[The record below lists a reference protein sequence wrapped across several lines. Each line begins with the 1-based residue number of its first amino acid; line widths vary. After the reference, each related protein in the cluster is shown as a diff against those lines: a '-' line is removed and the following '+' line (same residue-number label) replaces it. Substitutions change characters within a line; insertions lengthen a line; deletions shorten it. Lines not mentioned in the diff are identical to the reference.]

1 MDWRQVRE
9 ITGVRYLLDT
19 AREAGLASDVCLVG
33 SAITLADLQSRTV
46 RIQAWQELAV
56 IRNVLQHIDRPGLGL
71 AAGQRYHL
79 TSLGHLGFT
88 MLASRT
94 LQEAFETFGR
104 FQSLA
109 LTLCPVSSEP
119 EPRGV
124 WLVYDDSV
132 LPGDARPFVVE
143 RGIAGC
149 LQLSRELL
157 QRPLHPVAIE
167 LKAAEPSD
175 VSAFRRLFALTPRFG
190 APRNAMLFASGDLQA
205 PLPQAHISARD
216 SGEQLCEQLCSE
228 LALTLVDTPVA
239 RQVQQLL
246 LRESASLLGATQVAE
261 RLGLSE
267 RTLQR
272 RLAAEAQSLQL
283 LNDGIKQRLAER
295 LLRESRMDLHEIARC
310 LGYAEA
316 ASFSRAFQRWTGQS
330 PGRWKRH
337 PATSAVHWRE
347 GR

>member
-1 MDWRQVRE
+1 MDWRQSRE

-19 AREAGLASDVCLVG
+19 ARDEGISAGDCLVG
-33 SAITLADLQSRTV
+33 SAIAPADLQARAG

-56 IRNVLQHIDRPGLGL
+56 IRNLLQWVDRPGLGL
-71 AAGQRYHL
+71 ATGRRYHL
-79 TSLGHLGFT
+79 TSLGLLGFT

-94 LQEAFETFGR
+94 LLEAFETFGR

-109 LTLCPVSSEP
+109 LTLCPVSSEA
-119 EPRGV
+119 EARGL
-124 WLVYDDSV
+124 WLIFDDRV
-132 LPGDARPFVVE
+132 LPEDARAFVVE

-149 LQLSRELL
+149 WQLSGELL
-157 QRPLHPVAIE
+157 QRPLRPLAIE
-167 LKAAEPSD
+167 LRCVAPGD
-175 VSAFRRLFALTPRFG
+175 TRAFRETFGSEPVFG
-190 APRNAMLFASGDLQA
+190 ASRNAMLFAVEDLQA
-205 PLPQAHISARD
+205 PLPQAQISARD
-216 SGEQLCEQLCSE
+216 SGEQLCERLCGE
-228 LALTLVDTPVA
+228 LALTLAATPTA

-246 LRESASLLGATQVAE
+246 LRDSASLLGATAVAE

-272 RLAAEAQSLQL
+272 RLAEEGQSLQA

-295 LLRESRMDLHEIARC
+295 LLRESRMDLHGIAQC

-330 PGRWKRH
+330 PGRWKRQSGTL
-337 PATSAVHWRE
+337 PAY
-347 GR
+347 

>member
-1 MDWRQVRE
+1 MDWRQTRE
-9 ITGVRYLLDT
+9 ITGVQYLLDS
-19 AREAGLASDVCLVG
+19 ACEEGIGVDDCLVG
-33 SAITLADLQSRTV
+33 SAIALADLQARSG

-56 IRNVLQHIDRPGLGL
+56 IRNLLQRVSRPGLGL
-71 AAGQRYHL
+71 ATGWRYHL
-79 TSLGHLGFT
+79 TSLGLLGFT

-109 LTLCPVSSEP
+109 LTLCPVSSEA
-119 EPRGV
+119 EARGL
-124 WLVYDDSV
+124 WLVYDDRV
-132 LPGDARPFVVE
+132 LPEDARAFVVE

-149 LQLSRELL
+149 WQLSGELL
-157 QRPLHPVAIE
+157 QRPLRPLAIQ
-167 LKAAEPSD
+167 LRSAAPGDTSPFLDTFGIEPEFD
-175 VSAFRRLFALTPRFG
+175 
-190 APRNAMLFASGDLQA
+190 APRNAMLFALEDLQA
-205 PLPQAHISARD
+205 PLPQAQISARD
-216 SGEQLCEQLCSE
+216 SGEQLCESLCGE
-228 LALTLVDTPVA
+228 LALTLAATPTA

-246 LRESASLLGATQVAE
+246 LRDSASLLGASAVAE

-272 RLAAEAQSLQL
+272 RLAEEGQNLQA

-295 LLRESRMDLHEIARC
+295 LLRESRMDLQGIAQC

-330 PGRWKRH
+330 PSRWKRQSGTL
-337 PATSAVHWRE
+337 PTP
-347 GR
+347 

>member
-9 ITGVRYLLDT
+9 VTGVRYLLET
-19 AREAGLASDVCLVG
+19 ASDAGLTPEECLVG
-33 SAITLADLQSRTV
+33 SAIAVADLQSRTL

-56 IRNVLQHIDRPGLGL
+56 IRNVLQRIGGPGLGL

-109 LTLCPVSSEP
+109 LTLCPVSSEA

-124 WLVYDDSV
+124 WLIYDDTV
-132 LPGDARPFVVE
+132 LPEDARPFVVE

-157 QRPLHPVAIE
+157 QRPVRPLAIE
-167 LKAAEPSD
+167 LKATAPDGVE
-175 VSAFRRLFALTPRFG
+175 AFRELFAQVPRFA
-190 APRNAMLFASGDLQA
+190 APRNAMLFATDDLLA
-205 PLPQAHISARD
+205 ALPQAHISARD
-216 SGEQLCEQLCSE
+216 SGEQLCEQLCNE
-228 LALTLVDTPVA
+228 LSLTLAATPTA
-239 RQVQQLL
+239 RLVQQLL
-246 LRESASLLGATQVAE
+246 LREPASLLGASTVAG

-272 RLAAEAQSLQL
+272 RLAEEGQSMQA
-283 LNDGIKQRLAER
+283 LNDGIRQRLAER
-295 LLRESRMDLHEIARC
+295 LLRESRMDLHEVAQC

-337 PATSAVHWRE
+337 AGSLPAN
-347 GR
+347 

>member
-1 MDWRQVRE
+1 MDWRQPRE
-9 ITGVRYLLDT
+9 ITGVRYLLDS
-19 AREAGLASDVCLVG
+19 ARDEGLSADECLVG
-33 SAITLADLQSRTV
+33 SAITQADLHARAG

-56 IRNVLQHIDRPGLGL
+56 IRNLLQHVDRPGLGL
-71 AAGQRYHL
+71 ATGRRYHL
-79 TSLGHLGFT
+79 TSLGLLGFT

-109 LTLCPVSSEP
+109 LTLCPVTSET
-119 EPRGV
+119 EARGV
-124 WLVYDDSV
+124 WLIFDDRV
-132 LPGDARPFVVE
+132 LPEDARAFVVE

-149 LQLSRELL
+149 WQLSGELL
-157 QRPLHPVAIE
+157 QRPLQPLAIE
-167 LKAAEPSD
+167 LRSDAAEAGPFL
-175 VSAFRRLFALTPRFG
+175 ATFGIEPTFA
-190 APRNAMLFASGDLQA
+190 APRNAMLFAMDDLLA
-205 PLPQAHISARD
+205 PLPQAQLSARD
-216 SGEQLCEQLCSE
+216 SGEQLCERLCGE
-228 LALTLVDTPVA
+228 LALTLAATPTA

-246 LRESASLLGATQVAE
+246 LRDSASLLGAAVVAE

-272 RLAAEAQSLQL
+272 RLAQEGQSLQL

-295 LLRESRMDLHEIARC
+295 LLRESRMDLHGIAQC

-337 PATSAVHWRE
+337 SGTLPTH
-347 GR
+347 

>member
-9 ITGVRYLLDT
+9 VTGVRYLLET
-19 AREAGLASDVCLVG
+19 AREAGLAEDACLVG
-33 SAITLADLQSRTV
+33 SAIAAADLQSRTV

-56 IRNVLQHIDRPGLGL
+56 IRNVLQHIGRPGLGL

-109 LTLCPVSSEP
+109 LTLCPVSSEA

-124 WLVYDDSV
+124 WLIYDDTV
-132 LPGDARPFVVE
+132 LPEDARPFVVE

-157 QRPLHPVAIE
+157 QRPLQPLAIQ
-167 LKAAEPSD
+167 LKAERPADIEPFSE
-175 VSAFRRLFALTPRFG
+175 LFQLVPQFG
-190 APRNAMLFASGDLQA
+190 APRNAMLFSIPDLQA

-216 SGEQLCEQLCSE
+216 SGEQMCEQLCSE
-228 LALTLVDTPVA
+228 LSLTLAPTPTA
-239 RQVQQLL
+239 RLVQQLL
-246 LRESASLLGATQVAE
+246 LREPASLIGAAQVAQ

-272 RLAAEAQSLQL
+272 RLAEEGQSLQT

-295 LLRESRMDLHEIARC
+295 LLRESRMDLHEVAQC

-316 ASFSRAFQRWTGQS
+316 ASFSRAFQRWTGES
-330 PGRWKRH
+330 PGRWKRRSGSL
-337 PATSAVHWRE
+337 PAN
-347 GR
+347 

>member
-1 MDWRQVRE
+1 MDWRQIRE

-19 AREAGLASDVCLVG
+19 AREAGLAPDACLVG
-33 SAITLADLQSRTV
+33 SAIALADLQSRAV

-56 IRNVLQHIDRPGLGL
+56 IRNVLQRIGRPGLGL

-109 LTLCPVSSEP
+109 LTLCPVSSES
-119 EPRGV
+119 EARGV
-124 WLVYDDSV
+124 WLVYDDTV
-132 LPGDARPFVVE
+132 LPEDARPFVVE

-157 QRPLHPVAIE
+157 QRSLHPLAIE
-167 LKAAEPSD
+167 LKGARPAD
-175 VSAFRRLFALTPRFG
+175 VTPFRELFGLIPRF
-190 APRNAMLFASGDLQA
+190 AASRNAMLFARQDLLA

-216 SGEQLCEQLCSE
+216 SGEQLCEQLCGE
-228 LALTLVDTPVA
+228 LALTLAATPTA
-239 RQVQQLL
+239 RLVQQLL
-246 LRESASLLGATQVAE
+246 LRESASLLGGCEVAG

-272 RLAAEAQSLQL
+272 RLAEEGQSLQT

-295 LLRESRMDLHEIARC
+295 LLRESRMDLQEIAQC

-316 ASFSRAFQRWTGQS
+316 ASFSRAFQRWTGQA
-330 PGRWKRH
+330 PGRWKRQGDMLFQ
-337 PATSAVHWRE
+337 PS
-347 GR
+347 

>member
-19 AREAGLASDVCLVG
+19 AREAGLAPEACLVG
-33 SAITLADLQSRTV
+33 SAIAQADLQSRAV

-56 IRNVLQHIDRPGLGL
+56 IRNVLQHIGRPGLGL

-119 EPRGV
+119 EVRGV
-124 WLVYDDSV
+124 WLVYDDTV
-132 LPGDARPFVVE
+132 LPEDARPFVVE

-157 QRPLHPVAIE
+157 QRPLHPLAIE
-167 LKAAEPSD
+167 LKGPRPAD
-175 VSAFRRLFALTPRFG
+175 VMPFRELFGLVPRF
-190 APRNAMLFASGDLQA
+190 AASRNAMLFAHQDLLA
-205 PLPQAHISARD
+205 PLPQAHINTRD
-216 SGEQLCEQLCSE
+216 SGEQLCEQLCGE
-228 LALTLVDTPVA
+228 LALTLAVTPTA
-239 RQVQQLL
+239 RRVQQLL
-246 LRESASLLGATQVAE
+246 LRESASLLGGAEVAG

-272 RLAAEAQSLQL
+272 RLAQEGQSLQT
-283 LNDGIKQRLAER
+283 LNDGIKRRLAER
-295 LLRESRMDLHEIARC
+295 LLRESHMDLQEIAQC

-316 ASFSRAFQRWTGQS
+316 ASFSRAFQRWTGQA
-330 PGRWKRH
+330 PGRWKRRGTVLVQ
-337 PATSAVHWRE
+337 PS
-347 GR
+347 